1 MAKGTSYSAAFK
13 QEAVRLTVSSGKS
26 VPAIAKDLGVSA
38 HTLYEWRRQARGEG
52 RLPVAEGETLE
63 QKVKRLERE
72 LRLVTEERDIIK
84 KAIAYFAQPPAK

>member
-1 MAKGTSYSAAFK
+1 MAKGTTYSTEFK

-38 HTLYEWRRQARGEG
+38 HTLYDWRRQVRGYG
-52 RLPVAEGETLE
+52 RLPVSEDETLE
-63 QKVKRLERE
+63 QKCKRLERE